1 MGEDNIIQKYFVT
14 NEDLKTNNLIKIRS
28 KGADQTM

>member
-1 MGEDNIIQKYFVT
+1 MGEDIQKYSVT
-14 NEDLKTNNLIKIRS
+14 NEDLNTNNLIKIRS